1 MHRVTRSRPVP
12 AKCAREPQFPRMAH
26 LPCLNGIALQ
36 YGTDED
42 NGIAAPLH
50 YAAEDACGRERLE
63 DIRRRFGEAVA
74 KY

>member
-1 MHRVTRSRPVP
+1 
-12 AKCAREPQFPRMAH
+12 MAH